1 MTSEN
6 IDYKNLLEAYLT
18 KGRLPLIVSL
28 TDQPKDANDVV
39 TYNKWCLATYL
50 ERLYAL
56 QDEAAILIF
65 KLEDLKSRF
74 LEKYYVA
81 PNREEAIMAARMHTI
96 DDIRKITGDQCK
108 YAVHL
113 YNLIKSGREETLF
126 TKKFSRKSYEVFKQ
140 YALVYD
146 LIKFKVYLEELSENL
161 EPIYKNI
168 SFGLNSTQIER
179 LYRFLRGAYISNDT
193 KLTEFQAVLNLHKIE
208 RGQRV
213 KWVCAAS
220 RNKNQLNKSALF
232 ELVFS
237 LNELSSSTGKQL
249 NPEVYAFINNSF
261 VDESGKD
268 LPNLKDA
275 YRNYKELKEP
285 NTINI
290 VKKLVADIKV
300 LKNKAPF

>member
-113 YNLIKSGREETLF
+113 YNLIKSGREDPKTP
-126 TKKFSRKSYEVFKQ
+126 KPQ
-140 YALVYD
+140 
-146 LIKFKVYLEELSENL
+146 
-161 EPIYKNI
+161 
-168 SFGLNSTQIER
+168 
-179 LYRFLRGAYISNDT
+179 
-193 KLTEFQAVLNLHKIE
+193 
-208 RGQRV
+208 
-213 KWVCAAS
+213 
-220 RNKNQLNKSALF
+220 
-232 ELVFS
+232 
-237 LNELSSSTGKQL
+237 
-249 NPEVYAFINNSF
+249 
-261 VDESGKD
+261 
-268 LPNLKDA
+268 
-275 YRNYKELKEP
+275 
-285 NTINI
+285 
-290 VKKLVADIKV
+290 
-300 LKNKAPF
+300 